1 MTRKPGPAEADE
13 QAELHAL
20 RDRAAADARQA
31 GDTLAVLAD
40 RLTEAAR
47 PPVLARRATASLW
60 TQAGQAARRLTQ
72 RLTERPVIAARGRMA
87 VAVGVPAGVV
97 AVAMAVVLWQ
107 HRRTG

>member
-31 GDTLAVLAD
+31 GDTLAVLTG

-47 PPVLARRATASLW
+47 PPALARRAAASLRS
-60 TQAGQAARRLTQ
+60 QAGQATRRLAQ
-72 RLTERPVIAARGRMA
+72 RLVERPVIAVRGRMA
-87 VAVGVPAGVV
+87 VAVGVPAGIVVIAV
-97 AVAMAVVLWQ
+97 AVVFWQ
-107 HRRTG
+107 HRRAG